1 MGTAVIEQEGL
12 TTSVLDKVVD
22 NPSGKHWLFHLHS
35 HLKQDR
41 KLSKCEIGTIYVNI
55 DPQLKAYRAYNA
67 YRVIENMLRT
77 HKKNLDTPMTYYK
90 ARVSPTKLPSCNENK
105 IPQTPTTSNPHYL

>member
-1 MGTAVIEQEGL
+1 M
-12 TTSVLDKVVD
+12 
-22 NPSGKHWLFHLHS
+22 
-35 HLKQDR
+35 
-41 KLSKCEIGTIYVNI
+41 NI
-55 DPQLKAYRAYNA
+55 DPQLKAYRADNA

-105 IPQTPTTSNPHYL
+105 LPQTPPTSNPHYLKKNVDRRDKRKDKRLDEVQNKLCTANRTIESLQLEVSEATASLT